1 MGTPRRNV
9 VIISI
14 RQRSCLERGNL
25 KKLTIIGGG
34 PAGYAAALYASNFD
48 LEVTLIESDTLG
60 GTCLN
65 RGCIPA
71 KYWLHVAE
79 LNHEIETSSDF
90 GININEK
97 TIDWAK
103 TAEKRFE
110 IINNLVSGIGMLL
123 NSKKV
128 NVLEGWGTIKDKNN
142 VLVKKADGEEI
153 VLESDFILLATGS
166 KPRSIPNIEIDNEY
180 VITSDSALNWEQ
192 PPNKVCVIGA
202 GAIGCEFASLLND
215 LGSEVTVVEL
225 AKEILPGLDKRTSGE
240 LRKQLSKRGVNF
252 KLGTSVDSVND
263 KSVYFSDG
271 DNENFECV
279 LVAVGRAPLT
289 ENIGLEEVGIKINN
303 GFVEANLQTLQTAV
317 ENIYALGDIVD
328 GTPQLAHVAFAE
340 AISSVAHIA
349 TGDNSPINYDAIPYV
364 VYTRPELAEVG
375 VNSDKAK
382 DLGIKINQSQHS
394 FAGIGRA
401 MIQNQNEGLVKVYSE
416 ENGPIVGASVCGP
429 AAGEMIHELM
439 YMIGW
444 EALPEEASEFIHAHP
459 TLSEAIGESLMSL
472 SGRGLH

>member
-48 LEVTLIESDTLG
+48 LEVTLIESDALG

-142 VLVKKADGEEI
+142 VIVKNEDGEEI

-252 KLGTSVDSVND
+252 KLGTSVDSVKD
-263 KSVYFSDG
+263 KTVNFSNG
-271 DNENFECV
+271 ENENFECV

-289 ENIGLEEVGIKINN
+289 ENIGLQEAGIKVNN
-303 GFVEANLQTLQTAV
+303 GFVEANLQTLQTSV

-340 AISSVAHIA
+340 AISSVTHIA
-349 TGDNSPINYDAIPYV
+349 TGDNSPINYNAIPYV

-375 VNSDKAK
+375 INSEKAK
-382 DLGIKINQSQHS
+382 DMGIKINQSQHG

-459 TLSEAIGESLMSL
+459 TLSEAIGESLISL
-472 SGRGLH
+472 SGKGLH